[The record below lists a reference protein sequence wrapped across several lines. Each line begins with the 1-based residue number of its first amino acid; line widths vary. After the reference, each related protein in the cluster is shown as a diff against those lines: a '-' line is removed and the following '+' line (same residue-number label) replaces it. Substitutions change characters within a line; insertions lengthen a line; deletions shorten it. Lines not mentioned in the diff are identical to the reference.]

1 MNPSSYGLNIFK
13 SSLGM
18 NSSTCGLNKF
28 KSSFAMN
35 PSTCGLDNYRHSFV
49 DIHMTYLKNSSY
61 CDKYACRNCS

>member
-28 KSSFAMN
+28 KSSFGMN
-35 PSTCGLDNYRHSFV
+35 QSTCELDNYRRSFV